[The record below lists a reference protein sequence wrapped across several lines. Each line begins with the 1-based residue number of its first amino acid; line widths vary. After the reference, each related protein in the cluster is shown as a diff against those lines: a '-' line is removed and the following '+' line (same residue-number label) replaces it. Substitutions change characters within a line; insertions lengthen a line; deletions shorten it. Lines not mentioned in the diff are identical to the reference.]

1 MYSSAQVFLVKLPD
15 HTSGVLSCSHCS
27 ALQARGSSDNRTTL
41 EMLAFRRI
49 ACGVKPVSLKQVR
62 HGTSIKVVLL
72 EEVQNR
78 GKRGEVV
85 PVKRG
90 FARNYLIPRKMAG
103 KG

>member
-1 MYSSAQVFLVKLPD
+1 
-15 HTSGVLSCSHCS
+15 
-27 ALQARGSSDNRTTL
+27 
-41 EMLAFRRI
+41 MLAFRRI
-49 ACGVKPVSLKQVR
+49 ACGIKPVSLNQVR

-103 KG
+103 MGEELCRFLLTNTK

>member
-1 MYSSAQVFLVKLPD
+1 LF
-15 HTSGVLSCSHCS
+15 GV
-27 ALQARGSSDNRTTL
+27 ARLKTETRL

-49 ACGVKPVSLKQVR
+49 ACGIKPVSLNQVR

-103 KG
+103 MGRIVSFLVDEY